1 MSAPVSLDL
10 TGDVVVVVGGHGD
23 IGSAVCRQAA
33 DGGAQVVAASR
44 RPARGDL
51 PWASAVVDITSL
63 ASVRAFAADLTER
76 FGRIDVLVNTAG
88 STRSVPPA
96 QLDELTD
103 EVLAEVFESNA
114 IAPIRLVRELLPLL
128 RKGTDAAVVQV
139 SSVAAR
145 TGQGSNIAYGA
156 AKAALDATTLALA
169 KALGPAVRF
178 VNVAPSAL
186 ANDFVPGRPA
196 AFFERTIAATPL
208 GRLATADEVATS
220 ILVAARALTATT
232 GVTIAVDGGR
242 HL

>member
-1 MSAPVSLDL
+1 MSGRVGFDL
-10 TGDVVVVVGGHGD
+10 AGDVVVVVGGHGD

-33 DGGAQVVAASR
+33 ASGAQVVAASR
-44 RPARGDL
+44 RPVDGDL
-51 PWASAVVDITSL
+51 PWASAVVDITSF
-63 ASVRAFAADLTER
+63 ASVQALAADLTDR
-76 FGRIDVLVNTAG
+76 YGRIDVLVNTAG

-96 QLDELTD
+96 QLDALTD
-103 EVLAEVFESNA
+103 EVLTEVFESNA
-114 IAPIRLVRELLPLL
+114 VAPIRLVRELLPLL
-128 RKGTDAAVVQV
+128 RRGTDAAVVQV

-169 KALGPAVRF
+169 KALGPSIRF

-186 ANDFVPGRPA
+186 ANDFVPDRPA
-196 AFFERTIAATPL
+196 AFFERTVAATPL

-232 GVTIAVDGGR
+232 GITIAVDGGR

>member
-1 MSAPVSLDL
+1 VNPIQRLDL
-10 TGDVVVVVGGHGD
+10 REQVVVVVGGHGD
-23 IGSAVCRQAA
+23 IGTAVCTQAHEL
-33 DGGAQVVAASR
+33 GATVVAASR
-44 RPARGDL
+44 RLAGAHQ
-51 PWASAVVDITSL
+51 PWTSLVVDITSL
-63 ASVRAFAADLTER
+63 SSVREFADELDR
-76 FGRIDVLVNTAG
+76 RWGRIDVLVNTAG
-88 STRSVPPA
+88 ITRSVPPA
-96 QLDELTD
+96 QLDLLTD

-128 RKGTDAAVVQV
+128 RRGLEPAVVQV

-156 AKAALDATTLALA
+156 AKAAIDATTVAFA
-169 KALGPAVRF
+169 KALGSTARF

-186 ANDFVPGRPA
+186 ANEFVPGRPA

-208 GRLATADEVATS
+208 GRLATADEVASS
-220 ILVAARALTATT
+220 ILVAARVLTATT